1 MTCQKHMQTM
11 TRKRKW
17 LIGIAVATMLGIV
30 ALFVAASILARRF
43 EPYIREQAIEYLR
56 KRFDSDVE
64 LAALRV
70 HLPKTSPLRLLLTKG
85 SGALARVEGEGIS
98 LRHKGRRDV
107 PPMFAMKKFRFEVDL
122 GTLFDTPKT
131 VQSVWLEGMEISIPP
146 KGERPKLGTSSSPEK
161 DGGSQTWVL
170 IKDVTI
176 QDARLVI
183 LPKDRK
189 KVPLE
194 FAIHDLR
201 LSSAGMGVAMRYD
214 AALTNPRPPGAI
226 HSVGT
231 LGPWNAEEPGDT
243 PLSGDYTFEK
253 ADLGV
258 FAAIA
263 GILNSTGHFE
273 GTLDSIHANGQASVP
288 DFRLKMAGNPV
299 PLVTQFE
306 AVIDGTNG
314 NTILQR
320 VRATLGTTEF
330 TTSGGVIKHERD
342 LRRSISLDVSIPQGD
357 LRDLLRLAVK
367 GTPFMEGQILLQ
379 TKIDIPPLVGKVR
392 EKLKLDGRFEVQH
405 GKFLRST
412 TQDKIDDLSRR
423 GQGKPNSEEID
434 DVVSGMKGT
443 FTLENEVIRFRSLS
457 FRVSG
462 AKVDLKG
469 NYDLQRDAL
478 AFNGTLKL
486 QATVSQ
492 TMTGWKRWVLRPVDP
507 FFAKENAG
515 TFLRI
520 KVTGTS
526 KAPKFDSDRGNKGPS
541 S

>member
-1 MTCQKHMQTM
+1 MQTM
-11 TRKRKW
+11 SRKRKW

-30 ALFVAASILARRF
+30 ALFVTASILARRS
-43 EPYIREQAIEYLR
+43 EPYIREQAIDYLR

-85 SGALARVEGEGIS
+85 RGALARVEGEGIS

-131 VQSVWLEGMEISIPP
+131 VQLVLLEGMEINIPP
-146 KGERPKLGTSSSPEK
+146 KGERPNLSADSSPKE
-161 DGGSQTWVL
+161 DSGSQTWVL

-176 QDARLVI
+176 QDAKLVI

-201 LSSAGMGVAMRYD
+201 LNSEGTGVAMRYD

-226 HSVGT
+226 HAVGS

-243 PLSGDYTFEK
+243 PLSGDYTFAK

-273 GTLDSIHANGQASVP
+273 GTLNSIHAKGQASVP

-299 PLVTQFE
+299 PLVAQFE
-306 AVIDGTNG
+306 ALIDGTNG
-314 NTILQR
+314 NTILQP
-320 VRATLGTTEF
+320 VRATLGTTKF
-330 TTSGGVIKHERD
+330 TTSGGVIKHETD
-342 LRRSISLDVSIPQGD
+342 LRRTISLDVSMPQGD

-367 GTPFMEGQILLQ
+367 GTPFMEGQIFLQ
-379 TKIDIPPLVGKVR
+379 TKIDIPPLTGKVR

-412 TQDKIDDLSRR
+412 TQDKIDSLSRR

-434 DVVSGMKGT
+434 EVVSGMKGT

-457 FRVSG
+457 FSVSG

-469 NYDLQRDAL
+469 NYDLQRDTL
-478 AFNGTLKL
+478 DFHGTLKL
-486 QATVSQ
+486 QAKVSQ
-492 TMTGWKRWVLRPVDP
+492 TMTGWKRWVLKPVDS

>member
-146 KGERPKLGTSSSPEK
+146 KGERPKLSTSSSPEK

>member
-1 MTCQKHMQTM
+1 
-11 TRKRKW
+11 
-17 LIGIAVATMLGIV
+17 
-30 ALFVAASILARRF
+30 
-43 EPYIREQAIEYLR
+43 
-56 KRFDSDVE
+56 
-64 LAALRV
+64 
-70 HLPKTSPLRLLLTKG
+70 
-85 SGALARVEGEGIS
+85 
-98 LRHKGRRDV
+98 
-107 PPMFAMKKFRFEVDL
+107 
-122 GTLFDTPKT
+122 
-131 VQSVWLEGMEISIPP
+131 
-146 KGERPKLGTSSSPEK
+146 
-161 DGGSQTWVL
+161 
-170 IKDVTI
+170 
-176 QDARLVI
+176 
-183 LPKDRK
+183 
-189 KVPLE
+189 
-194 FAIHDLR
+194 
-201 LSSAGMGVAMRYD
+201 
-214 AALTNPRPPGAI
+214 
-226 HSVGT
+226 
-231 LGPWNAEEPGDT
+231 
-243 PLSGDYTFEK
+243 
-253 ADLGV
+253 
-258 FAAIA
+258 
-263 GILNSTGHFE
+263 
-273 GTLDSIHANGQASVP
+273 
-288 DFRLKMAGNPV
+288 
-299 PLVTQFE
+299 
-306 AVIDGTNG
+306 
-314 NTILQR
+314 
-320 VRATLGTTEF
+320 
-330 TTSGGVIKHERD
+330 
-342 LRRSISLDVSIPQGD
+342 
-357 LRDLLRLAVK
+357 
-367 GTPFMEGQILLQ
+367 MEGQILLQ

>member
-330 TTSGGVIKHERD
+330 TTSGGVIKHDSD